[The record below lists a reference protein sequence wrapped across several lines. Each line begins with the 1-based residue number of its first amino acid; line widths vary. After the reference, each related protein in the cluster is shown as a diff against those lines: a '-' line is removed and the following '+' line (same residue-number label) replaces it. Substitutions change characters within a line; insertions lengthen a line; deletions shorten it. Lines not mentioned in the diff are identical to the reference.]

1 MGIEKSKSDLLA
13 HVDHWL
19 AEAKETPLLFH
30 PYISEAGERGPF
42 VDAAA
47 RASFVGLSINHG
59 FGDMVHAVFDGL
71 AFAARDCYAEMG
83 PLPARVRLS
92 GGAARSA
99 SLRRILGGALGA
111 SIQTSE
117 REEAGAAGAA
127 MIAAVSL
134 GIHPT
139 MADCVREWVRPH
151 HRPAEPADKD
161 LARRYDAIFPAYK
174 QSRLALEPV
183 WHALS
188 NATGTGNQQERP
200 Q

>member
-1 MGIEKSKSDLLA
+1 
-13 HVDHWL
+13 
-19 AEAKETPLLFH
+19 
-30 PYISEAGERGPF
+30 
-42 VDAAA
+42 
-47 RASFVGLSINHG
+47 
-59 FGDMVHAVFDGL
+59 MVRAVFDGL
-71 AFAARDCYAEMG
+71 AFASRDCYAAMG
-83 PLPARVRLS
+83 PLPACVRLS

-134 GIHPT
+134 GIYPS

-151 HRPAEPADKD
+151 HRPAEPADEE
-161 LARRYDAIFPAYK
+161 LARRYDALFPAYK
-174 QSRLALEPV
+174 QSRLALQPV

-188 NATGTGNQQERP
+188 HAAGTGNQQERP